1 MPNRCIIQKKGM
13 KKKFK
18 GITLVGMPGSGKST
32 AGKTLAKKLGWNFID
47 LDIYIQE
54 KTGRGHEVIL
64 DKDGE
69 KALLALEEKLTL
81 EIDMNRVVFSPG
93 GSIIY
98 SPGAMKKLKRETLI
112 VYLEAPQAVV
122 EKRLSGIIHSRGI
135 VGLEEKGITRLF
147 KERTRVYE
155 KTADLAV
162 KSGEQ
167 SPAETAAEIF
177 RSPSIAP
184 LLRRTKLSPL
194 SP

>member
-1 MPNRCIIQKKGM
+1 M

-47 LDIYIQE
+47 LDIYIKE
-54 KTGRGHEVIL
+54 KTGRGHEIIL

-98 SPGAMKKLKRETLI
+98 SPAAMKKLKKETLV

-122 EKRLSGIIHSRGI
+122 EKRLSGIIHGRGI
-135 VGLEEKGITRLF
+135 VGLKEKGITRLF
-147 KERTRVYE
+147 KERKRVYE
-155 KTADLAV
+155 KAADLAV

-167 SPAETAAEIF
+167 SPAETAAEILG
-177 RSPSIAP
+177 
-184 LLRRTKLSPL
+184 LLKKSAAL
-194 SP
+194 